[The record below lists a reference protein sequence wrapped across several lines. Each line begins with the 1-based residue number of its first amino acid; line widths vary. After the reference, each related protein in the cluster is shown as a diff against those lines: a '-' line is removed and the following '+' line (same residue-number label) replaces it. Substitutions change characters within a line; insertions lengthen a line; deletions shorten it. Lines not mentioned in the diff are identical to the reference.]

1 MQTLDQ
7 KMSAASD
14 KASEPVQVA
23 ETEELDARQA
33 RVGAPVRLAMA
44 GRRGSGKSSII
55 NLLLGSDV
63 LATEDVQQPLPAIVM
78 RFGTQ
83 EQTIADWWDRAGQS
97 FAGVDLP
104 AALDLQ
110 PDLITVELNCEALQ
124 DLWLIDLPPL
134 EDDGHNRE
142 ALFALSQLADVMVWC
157 ANGCAFADHD
167 DAKFRSRIPARLMRH
182 ATLAL
187 THMDVMSEAQDDAVQ
202 DKLHLGRSLPFSACI
217 PIATPLA
224 QRALEGGADLPP
236 TLWAD
241 SGAEELI
248 GAIFDMVTTFRDE
261 RAERIARETDKANTD
276 AQSPH
281 ADVPPL
287 AAVPPEHHEPEAD
300 GLAEI
305 LEMWRVGI
313 ADLLQVIELGEIA
326 DNADL
331 ISALQARV
339 AEFLETV
346 SQSGTLPSEAAWLLE
361 EFERADNLLV
371 LLQFEDADEVVADA
385 ARILVQLSD
394 CLADA

>member
-1 MQTLDQ
+1 MQMLDQ
-7 KMSAASD
+7 KRGTPLSPGPHQSG
-14 KASEPVQVA
+14 K
-23 ETEELDARQA
+23 TKELRADQA
-33 RVGAPVRLAMA
+33 GVEAPVRLAMA

-63 LATEDVQQPLPAIVM
+63 LSTGDGAETLAPIVM
-78 RFGTQ
+78 RFGT
-83 EQTIADWWDRAGQS
+83 EERTIAEWWDRAGQS

-104 AALDLQ
+104 AALNLQ
-110 PDLITVELNCEALQ
+110 PDLITFELNCEALQ
-124 DLWLIDLPPL
+124 DLWLIDLPAL

-167 DAKFRSRIPARLMRH
+167 DAKFRARIPARLTRH

-187 THMDVMSEAQDDAVQ
+187 THMDVMTEAQDDAVQ
-202 DKLHLGRSLPFSACI
+202 AKLQTGHSLPFNACI

-236 TLWAD
+236 TLWTD

-248 GAIFDMVTTFRDE
+248 GAIFDMVTAFRE
-261 RAERIARETDKANTD
+261 ECAQRVAREIGK
-276 AQSPH
+276 
-281 ADVPPL
+281 ADVAAQDQPTNVTPP
-287 AAVPPEHHEPEAD
+287 ATDQEEHRDPKVN
-300 GLAEI
+300 GLTEI
-305 LEMWRVGI
+305 LETWRASI
-313 ADLLQVIELGEIA
+313 ADLLTAIEREEIA

-331 ISALQARV
+331 INALQARV
-339 AEFLETV
+339 AAFLE
-346 SQSGTLPSEAAWLLE
+346 SLADADTLPPEAAWLVE